1 MKSEVCFNICNF
13 VQIRKRDWHEQGSLL
28 KTRINTKLSVYK
40 AAVRLKIRSLS
51 ALDSDSRSVKRLVYE
66 AVAILI
72 DAAEAC
78 LLSGWRKMKTCE
90 ELFSSLLLGVAQ
102 IAIARGGQ
110 PLRIL
115 LIRLKPIVL
124 NVCAQVHFGYLS
136 ILCFHCCFSIQTY
149 IPIDIP
155 FLDFFLSFSILKY
168 YCNSPIHGVTPKG
181 PCLRASQRSAVKLLN
196 PAGLRNGPP

>member
-1 MKSEVCFNICNF
+1 MN
-13 VQIRKRDWHEQGSLL
+13 
-28 KTRINTKLSVYK
+28 
-40 AAVRLKIRSLS
+40 LKIKSLS

-78 LLSGWRKMKTCE
+78 LLSGWRKLRSCE
-90 ELFSSLLLGVAQ
+90 ELFDSLLLGVGQ

-124 NVCAQVHFGYLS
+124 NVCAQV
-136 ILCFHCCFSIQTY
+136 CFVTFQYYISVDDFFSNY
-149 IPIDIP
+149 IPIDI
-155 FLDFFLSFSILKY
+155 S
-168 YCNSPIHGVTPKG
+168 
-181 PCLRASQRSAVKLLN
+181 
-196 PAGLRNGPP
+196 